1 MRENGECTKRKAKG
15 NSFLPPGQILLL
27 RKELGRELQ
36 RAVRTKPS
44 IDDGGSMAPPTGLQG
59 SSRKPPLVDPAKISI
74 CTLTESKNAFRGTY
88 NLTVLLKQKVKSS
101 VIYLSIHT
109 RIFYYFIY
117 FYLKHFLRDRV

>member
-1 MRENGECTKRKAKG
+1 MESVQRGKLRAIV
-15 NSFLPPGQILLL
+15 SYHPGQILLL

-44 IDDGGSMAPPTGLQG
+44 MDDGGSMVPPTGLQG
-59 SSRKPPLVDPAKISI
+59 SSRKPPLVGSAKISI

-101 VIYLSIHT
+101 VIYLSIYTHT
-109 RIFYYFIY
+109 YILLIFI
-117 FYLKHFLRDRV
+117 